1 MSRPHVRV
9 SVQSLKAT
17 SLEHLHHLSMRMTL
31 VILVMML
38 MLADGNEDKEI

>member
-17 SLEHLHHLSMRMTL
+17 SLEHLHHLL
-31 VILVMML
+31 VDANDVGYSGYD
-38 MLADGNEDKEI
+38 ADACWW